1 MLNMDQRVIIVLG
14 IIVAVALVLVLI
26 WAIVNNKTDI
36 IKKIVLACVV
46 QAEKS
51 LGSGTGELK
60 YALVVDK
67 VYEKLPGVITLFLS
81 KKTINDFI
89 ENSVNKLKE
98 VLSDGT
104 TLSGYDD
111 ERFLNSN
118 ILNNN

>member
-1 MLNMDQRVIIVLG
+1 MNNYNVIILV
-14 IIVAVALVLVLI
+14 VVLVAIIIFGLI
-26 WAIVNNKTDI
+26 WLAVNGRTDI
-36 IKKIVLACVV
+36 IKKIVLSCVV
-46 QAEKS
+46 QAEKT

-60 YALVVDK
+60 YAYVVDK
-67 VYEKLPGVITLFLS
+67 VYEKLPGIVTLFLS

-89 ENSVNKLKE
+89 ENSVKKLKD

-118 ILNNN
+118 ILSND